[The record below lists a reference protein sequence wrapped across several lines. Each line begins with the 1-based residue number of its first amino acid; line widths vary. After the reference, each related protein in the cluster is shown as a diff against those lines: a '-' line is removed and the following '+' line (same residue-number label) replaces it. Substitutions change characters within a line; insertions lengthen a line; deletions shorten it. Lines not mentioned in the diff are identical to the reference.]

1 MTFFNKQRVF
11 VLFTLTVVLALL
23 LPALLQHGMFM
34 DGVQYAIVAK
44 NLALNKATFW
54 MPYLSSSWS
63 KMYSN
68 YFLEHPPLVYYL
80 QSKFFIVF
88 GVGVF
93 TEKIYCFFSFAICAF
108 LIYKIWDLIF
118 KENQILK
125 PYWWLAV
132 LLWFITPS
140 VFWSFGNN
148 MLENTVTITVLS
160 ASYFALKSIYS
171 NRFNLFYIF
180 IAGGFVFLGSLSKGL
195 PGFFPITI
203 IICSY
208 FLLGKPNL
216 KRTIVYTFVLIIIPT
231 IIYFLLFTFNSEAK
245 ESLTF
250 YFKNRLLNRLSEAH
264 TVENRFSILFW
275 LFTDQLVNIALCVL
289 LFLVFKA
296 KLFVNEL
303 SKSENRLILF
313 FLLYGLCGVIP
324 LCFTHVQRA
333 VYFVPALPFFG
344 IGLAVFLVKGLNI
357 LITKIKDDHFK
368 IIRSGVIVL
377 FCITLL
383 YSVSLIGKTGR
394 DEKVLDEINKIGSV
408 IGKDKV
414 IGTTNDIYE
423 KWDYQFYLLRYYNI
437 TLEPYPN
444 KQQDYK
450 LFERENV
457 KDLEV
462 NYEKIDL
469 GLENYI
475 LLKKQ
480 N

>member
-34 DGVQYAIVAK
+34 DGMQYAIVAK

-80 QSKFFIVF
+80 QSKFFLVF
-88 GVGVF
+88 GYGIF
-93 TEKIYCFFSFAICAF
+93 TEKIYCFFAFAICAF
-108 LIYKIWDLIF
+108 LISEIWCLIF
-118 KENQILK
+118 KDNQQIK
-125 PYWWLAV
+125 NYWWLAV

-140 VFWSFGNN
+140 VFWSFANN
-148 MLENTVTITVLS
+148 MLENTLTIMVLA
-160 ASYFALKSIYS
+160 ASYFALKAIYS
-171 NRFNLFYIF
+171 NGFNLVYIF
-180 IAGGFVFLGSLSKGL
+180 IAGCFVFLGSLSKGL
-195 PGFFPITI
+195 PGLFPISI
-203 IICSY
+203 IVCGY
-208 FLLGKPNL
+208 FLLGKPIL
-216 KRTIVYTFVLIIIPT
+216 KKTIIYTFVLIIIPT
-231 IIYFLLFTFNSEAK
+231 IIYFLLFKFNAEAK

-250 YFKNRLLNRLSEAH
+250 YIKNRLLNRLSEAH

-296 KLFVNEL
+296 KLFINEL
-303 SKSENRLILF
+303 TKSENKLILF
-313 FLLYGLCGVIP
+313 FLLYGLSGVVP

-344 IGLAVFLVKGLNI
+344 IAVAIFLAKGLNV
-357 LITKIKDDHFK
+357 LITKINDNNFK
-368 IIRSGVIVL
+368 VIRSSVLVL
-377 FCITLL
+377 FCIALL
-383 YSVSLIGKTGR
+383 YFVSLIGKTGR
-394 DEKVLDEINKIGSV
+394 DEKVLGEINKIGSI

-437 TLEPYPN
+437 TLEPLPN
-444 KQQDYK
+444 KLGSYK
-450 LFERENV
+450 LIDKQTILDTIYYQKVNV
-457 KDLEV
+457 DLEKYFL
-462 NYEKIDL
+462 YEQR
-469 GLENYI
+469 N
-475 LLKKQ
+475 
-480 N
+480 